1 MSTLHH
7 EVLTRVEEVMVDARK
22 RVAAGAEPIRVI
34 SQQVLLETSTYK
46 KPRSERRTHTQKK
59 LN

>member
-1 MSTLHH
+1 
-7 EVLTRVEEVMVDARK
+7 MVDARK